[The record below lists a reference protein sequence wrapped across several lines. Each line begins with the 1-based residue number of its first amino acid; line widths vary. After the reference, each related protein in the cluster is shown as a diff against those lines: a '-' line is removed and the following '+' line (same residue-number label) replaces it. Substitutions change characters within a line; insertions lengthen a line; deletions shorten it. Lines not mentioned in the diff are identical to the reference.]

1 MESAPRNV
9 ALIPQLNIKLG
20 RSRMRVG
27 QSVQVSG
34 TASPATHVRLTLN
47 RRVRRRWVRERR
59 RLLRVRKGSY
69 RVRLRPRSRTKY
81 RVTVQVGGIRRHRPL
96 RVF

>member
-1 MESAPRNV
+1 M
-9 ALIPQLNIKLG
+9 IPQLNIKLS
-20 RSRMRVG
+20 RSRMRAG

-34 TASPATHVRLTLN
+34 TASPATRVQLTLD
-47 RRVRRRWVRERR
+47 RRVRRHWVRERR
-59 RLLRVRKGSY
+59 RLLRVRSGTY

-81 RVTVQVGGIRRHRPL
+81 RVTVQVGGIKRSRPL